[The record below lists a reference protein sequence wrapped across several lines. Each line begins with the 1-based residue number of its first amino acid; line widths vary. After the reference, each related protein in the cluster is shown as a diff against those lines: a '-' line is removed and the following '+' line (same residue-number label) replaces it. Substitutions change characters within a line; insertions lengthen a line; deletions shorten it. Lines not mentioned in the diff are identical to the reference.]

1 MEEIGTRSQGAQ
13 EGLGI
18 LSSSLCLPT
27 APSSFNFFTFLEK
40 AVSPTVP
47 NAICSFVVAA
57 VLRFFLFLFFS
68 FYKIRSLPG
77 QFLN

>member
-18 LSSSLCLPT
+18 LSSSLHLPT

-40 AVSPTVP
+40 AISPTVP

-57 VLRFFLFLFFS
+57 VLRFFFFVSFLFF
-68 FYKIRSLPG
+68 L
-77 QFLN
+77 

>member
-18 LSSSLCLPT
+18 LSSSLHLPT
-27 APSSFNFFTFLEK
+27 APSSFNFFAFLEK

-57 VLRFFLFLFFS
+57 VLRFFFVSFLFF
-68 FYKIRSLPG
+68 L
-77 QFLN
+77 